1 MGVVFRDVGFVR
13 FHPIEIDD
21 DGNEEEDDDDERGVH
36 NTLVRRITSE
46 DK

>member
-1 MGVVFRDVGFVR
+1 MGVVFREVGFVR
-13 FHPIEIDD
+13 FHPIDNIDD
-21 DGNEEEDDDDERGVH
+21 DVEEEEDDELGVH

>member
-21 DGNEEEDDDDERGVH
+21 DDDERGVH